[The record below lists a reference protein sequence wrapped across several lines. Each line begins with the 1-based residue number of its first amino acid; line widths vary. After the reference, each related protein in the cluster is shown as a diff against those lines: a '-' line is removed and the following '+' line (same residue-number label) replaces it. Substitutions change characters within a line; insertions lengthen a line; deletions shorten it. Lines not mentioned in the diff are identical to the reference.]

1 MGPNRFLNGWL
12 QSSFG
17 CILLIKPTL
26 SYSLSSLIIVWMLCS
41 SIVATFM
48 ASLGLLRG
56 VVSII
61 SSACSRM
68 VWFISSFF
76 ILVSF
81 KKSRVALRAV
91 VAVVSFISMK
101 RVSSKVSKLV
111 AVLICPFAALVI
123 IFRHSSW
130 YSAFLSMVWMSVV
143 ESRK

>member
-1 MGPNRFLNGWL
+1 
-12 QSSFG
+12 
-17 CILLIKPTL
+17 
-26 SYSLSSLIIVWMLCS
+26 
-41 SIVATFM
+41 M

-68 VWFISSFF
+68 GRFISNFF

-123 IFRHSSW
+123 TFRHLSW
-130 YSAFLSMVWMSVV
+130 YSAFLSMAWMSVV